1 MSALGAVNSI
11 SSKLRGGLK
20 PRAAKVYIVP
30 LDIHDKD
37 KPLVGRSKGQA
48 NETRSF
54 QYFPESI
61 SDTRAT
67 NYQTKVIPGLSH
79 PLYQWTSSGAREIT
93 FQAVFSRDRSL
104 TANERSA
111 ATTLNKNSSEANR
124 RFFSNSTVDQL
135 AKATNKGLGLDETP
149 LTETSGFLSRADQ
162 PRDVYIPAAIAW
174 LRAFTYPEYSQDGK
188 GLKSSRAARPFP
200 PRKLILG
207 LPGMR
212 INFGESTLPPDEMY
226 AIMTQCDVVYEGF
239 FPDGTP
245 RLARVDLAFA
255 EIVQIGGKILSH
267 DAFVRRRQGLN
278 GYLLRETNLRG
289 G

>member
-1 MSALGAVNSI
+1 MSALGAVNSL

-20 PRAAKVYIVP
+20 PKAAKIYIVP
-30 LDIHDKD
+30 LDIHSND
-37 KPLVGRSKGQA
+37 KPLID
-48 NETRSF
+48 EIRSF

-67 NYQTKVIPGLSH
+67 NYQTKIIPGLSH
-79 PLYQWTSSGAREIT
+79 PLYQWTSSGAREIS
-93 FQAVFSRDRSL
+93 FQAVFTRDRSL
-104 TANERSA
+104 TENEATA
-111 ATTLNKNSSEANR
+111 ARTLNQATAAANKG
-124 RFFSNSTVDQL
+124 FFSDNVIVGKL
-135 AKATNKGLGLDETP
+135 RGLDSSRLAEEATSK
-149 LTETSGFLSRADQ
+149 SGFLSRADQ

-174 LRAFTYPEYSQDGK
+174 LRAFTYPEYSSDGK

-212 INFGESTLPPDEMY
+212 INFGENTLPPDEMY

-245 RLARVDLAFA
+245 RFARVDLAFA

-267 DAFVRRRQGLN
+267 DAFVRRRVGQN

-289 G
+289 K